1 MPSFRNPDDRRRSQ
15 SSCYHHKKL
24 AQTIKNEI
32 RLTFLTEFF
41 SHFISPPF
49 VGSLKNK
56 DKAEAVLTKLFGST
70 SRARILTLQ
79 A

>member
-1 MPSFRNPDDRRRSQ
+1 MPPLRNPDDRGGSQ
-15 SSCYHHKKL
+15 ASCYHHKKL
-24 AQTIKNEI
+24 PQTIKNEI

-56 DKAEAVLTKLFGST
+56 DKAEAVKVYEVFGKKT
-70 SRARILTLQ
+70 PFFLIKAE
-79 A
+79 

>member
-1 MPSFRNPDDRRRSQ
+1 MPSFRNPDDQRRSQ
-15 SSCYHHKKL
+15 PSYYHHKKQP
-24 AQTIKNEI
+24 QTIKNKI
-32 RLTFLTEFF
+32 GLTLLTEFF